1 MEEKDCQVKTI
12 LRIIVYK
19 EINSS
24 TWGYSGDLKCI
35 LENFNIVIFLGVG
48 IFTLLQHSFDFSGED
63 LTDLRNT
70 NY

>member
-35 LENFNIVIFLGVG
+35 LENFNIVTFLELE
-48 IFTLLQHSFDFSGED
+48 FLLLLQHSFDFSGED

>member
-35 LENFNIVIFLGVG
+35 LENFNIVIFLELE
-48 IFTLLQHSFDFSGED
+48 FLLLLQH
-63 LTDLRNT
+63 
-70 NY
+70 